1 MTDTVRKVFYLL
13 RQESRVKWAAIVLV
27 AIGVTGVE
35 ALGALLVFLLLG
47 LIAAPDTPLEL
58 PLFGELR
65 DLPVFAGRDDVAV
78 WVAGAVVVFFLFRSV
93 LVLGQLYLHDRLA
106 HNAGA
111 RLAVR
116 VLTAYLAMPYALHV
130 RRNSSELI
138 RNAYESVR
146 SITNEI
152 IIPSVRLISHT
163 VLAFGMIAVLFYA
176 APLATLAAIAFL
188 GPVVF
193 VLLRVIHPRLKK
205 LGRGRQRLSTA
216 NLSLLQQ
223 SLHGIREV
231 ILFDRAEFFQKLF
244 TKRQNATARITYL
257 NRVAQEIPPLLI
269 ETVLVVFIAGF
280 FIVSVTL
287 QRSPE
292 STLAV
297 LGLFAYAALR
307 LQPSLQKIVQSLN
320 SIRFAGAAVDN
331 VYDDLVAVERV
342 AANEAPGEQ
351 AFTPGT
357 DATPAE
363 IRLEGISFHYE
374 PDSPPV
380 LRSLDLTIPP
390 GDSIGIVG
398 PTGGGKSTLLDVI
411 TGLLAPSEGRVL
423 IDGRDLRTCTK
434 AWQRCL
440 GVVPQTIFLIDDTV
454 RRNIALG
461 IPDDEI
467 EEERIAR
474 AVDLAQLS
482 SFLADLPDGLETM
495 VGERGVRMSG
505 GQRQRVAI
513 ARAVYREP
521 PVLIFDEGTSALDNL
536 TEAEFMAALDRLGGD
551 RTLITVAHRLTTV
564 RRCDRIAIVE
574 AGRIIDI
581 GTYRELLAR
590 NPGFRASVEHLD
602 KQGHSD
608 AGAPAVHFGE
618 PRS

>member
-1 MTDTVRKVFYLL
+1 MTDTARKVFFLL

-27 AIGVTGVE
+27 AVGVTGVE
-35 ALGALLVFLLLG
+35 AVGALLVFLLLG

-58 PLFGELR
+58 PLLGELR
-65 DLPVFAGRDDVAV
+65 DLPIFAGRDDVAV

-146 SITNEI
+146 SITSEI

-163 VLAFGMIAVLFYA
+163 VLALGMVAVLFYA
-176 APLATLAAIAFL
+176 APFATLAAVAFL
-188 GPVVF
+188 GPVVLL
-193 VLLRVIHPRLKK
+193 LLRVIHPRLKK
-205 LGRGRQRLSTA
+205 LGRGRQRLSKE
-216 NLSLLQQ
+216 NLNLLQQ

-231 ILFDRAEFFQKLF
+231 ILFDRAKFFQKRF

-257 NRVAQEIPPLLI
+257 NRVAQEIPQLLI

-287 QRSPE
+287 QQSPE

-331 VYDDLVAVERV
+331 VYDDLVAVERI
-342 AANEAPGEQ
+342 AADIAAGEQ
-351 AFTPGT
+351 ASPQGS
-357 DATPAE
+357 DAPPE
-363 IRLEGISFHYE
+363 IRLEGVGFHYE
-374 PDSPPV
+374 PKAPPV
-380 LRSLDLTIPP
+380 LRSVDLTISP
-390 GDSIGIVG
+390 GESIGIVG

-411 TGLLAPSEGRVL
+411 TGLLSPSEGRVL
-423 IDGRDLRTCTK
+423 IDGKDLRTCTK

-461 IPDDEI
+461 VPDGEI
-467 EEERIAR
+467 DEERIAQ
-474 AVDLAQLS
+474 AAELAQLS
-482 SFLADLPDGLETM
+482 SFLEDLPDGLDTM

-513 ARAVYREP
+513 ARAMYREP

-536 TEAEFMAALDRLGGD
+536 TEAEFMAALERLGGD

-564 RRCDRIAIVE
+564 RRCDRIAIIE
-574 AGRIIDI
+574 DGRIVDV
-581 GTYRELLAR
+581 GTYSELLAR
-590 NPGFRASVEHLD
+590 NPGFRASVEHADKPALLD
-602 KQGHSD
+602 GD
-608 AGAPAVHFGE
+608 GGLV
-618 PRS
+618 R

>member
-1 MTDTVRKVFYLL
+1 MTDTVKKVFFLL

-27 AIGVTGVE
+27 AVGVTGVE
-35 ALGALLVFLLLG
+35 AVGALLVFLLLG
-47 LIAAPDTPLEL
+47 LIAAPETPLGL
-58 PLFGELR
+58 PLLGDLR
-65 DLPVFAGRDDVAV
+65 NLPVFAGRDDVAV

-93 LVLGQLYLHDRLA
+93 LVLGQLYMHDRLA

-146 SITNEI
+146 SITSEI

-163 VLAFGMIAVLFYA
+163 VLALGMVAVLFYA
-176 APLATLAAIAFL
+176 APFATLAAVAFL
-188 GPVVF
+188 GPVVLL
-193 VLLRVIHPRLKK
+193 LLRVIHPRLKK
-205 LGRGRQRLSTA
+205 LGRGRQRMSKE

-231 ILFDRAEFFQKLF
+231 ILFDRAEFFQKRF

-257 NRVAQEIPPLLI
+257 NRVAQEIPQLLI

-331 VYDDLVAVERV
+331 VYDDLVAVERIV
-342 AANEAPGEQ
+342 SHEAAGDEALRLGSDGP
-351 AFTPGT
+351 P
-357 DATPAE
+357 E
-363 IRLEGISFHYE
+363 IRLEGVGFHYD
-374 PDSPPV
+374 PDGTPV
-380 LRSLDLTIPP
+380 LRSVDLTIPP
-390 GDSIGIVG
+390 GESIGIVG

-411 TGLLAPSEGRVL
+411 TGLLYASEGRLL
-423 IDGRDLRTCTK
+423 INGVDIRTCTK

-461 IPDDEI
+461 VPDRDI
-467 EEERIAR
+467 DEERIAQ
-474 AVDLAQLS
+474 AVVLAQLS
-482 SFLADLPDGLETM
+482 SFLEDLPDGLDTM

-513 ARAVYREP
+513 ARAVYRDP

-536 TEAEFMAALDRLGGD
+536 TEAEFMAALDRLSGD

-564 RRCDRIAIVE
+564 LRCDRIVIVE
-574 AGRIIDI
+574 AGRIVDS
-581 GTYRELLAR
+581 GTYGELLAR
-590 NPGFRASVEHLD
+590 NPGFRASVEH
-602 KQGHSD
+602 SD
-608 AGAPAVHFGE
+608 DQRHGNSSEVPAHL
-618 PRS
+618 RRART